1 MDNNGTYER
10 NRKSEVEL
18 LWTQFEDL
26 IEHGKN
32 KDANTKLELLQRI
45 YQFLAETLPKSNQE
59 KKVLGLKSSSLQTMR
74 DSMLPIAVKGGTNS
88 VDAEAPD

>member
-59 KKVLGLKSSSLQTMR
+59 KKVLGLKSFISTNYAGFDAPNRSKGR
-74 DSMLPIAVKGGTNS
+74 DKLC
-88 VDAEAPD
+88 